1 MIDLSTLNKEQRHA
15 VETTEGAVLILAG
28 AGSGKTR
35 ALTHRIAY
43 LIEKGVAP
51 WSILALTFTNKA
63 AREMRERID
72 ELAGRGGDDVWVST
86 FHSCCAKILRIDI
99 EKMGFTRDFVIYDDS
114 DQLSLIVEIQKQMNL
129 KEEEWPKR
137 SLRAVFSEAKNRSV
151 RPEEYLREA
160 SGMRAD
166 TYLAAYRLYEK
177 RLRENN
183 ALDFDDLLLR
193 TLELFET
200 CPAVLEKY
208 QEKFRYI
215 HVDEYQDTNMAQ
227 YRFVRLLAKKHGNI
241 CVVGDD
247 DQSIY
252 GWRGADIRNILEF
265 EKDYPS
271 TTVLRLEQNYRST
284 GYILDAANAVISRN
298 TERKP
303 KKLWTDRGKGEK
315 ITQYNAW
322 SERDEADYVCRVINA
337 EVMKGASCGNFA
349 VLYRTNGQSR
359 VLEETFTSYGI
370 PYVVYGSLRF
380 YDRAEIK
387 DVLAYLRLMVNP
399 RDEVSL
405 ARIINTPKRGIGE
418 AAITE
423 LRQAAEQAGMNLL
436 DACLQA
442 EALPISGRVL
452 NRIKPFGELM
462 AQFRA
467 LSELMPLSEFTE
479 QMLDMIGYWRYLEEA
494 KKADGKQ
501 EERRENVREFLGA
514 IAEFEKTVEENA
526 LSAFLENVSL
536 VANVSD
542 EGNDGAVT
550 LMTMHSA
557 KGLEFP
563 TVFVCGM
570 EEGLF
575 PTARAIMNPAGMEEE
590 RRLCYVAITR
600 AMKKLYLLRAESR
613 MLYNEVVRHKESRFL
628 SEIPSELFEGMEPA
642 QNHSDGQWKSASSG
656 SFGGNGRGQEG
667 FGHESYNSYSGGPR
681 TPVRDLSPHGTPAGG
696 SFAPAPR
703 KPKQQYAFT
712 VYQRV
717 RHAKF
722 GEGEIIQM
730 ENGVLTI
737 DFDSCGVKKI
747 VAAYAP
753 VEPAEV

>member
-1 MIDLSTLNKEQRHA
+1 MIDLSTLNREQRRA

-72 ELAGRGGDDVWVST
+72 QLAGRGGDEVWVST

-99 EKMGFTRDFVIYDDS
+99 EKMGFTRDFVIYDDT
-114 DQLSLIVEIQKQMNL
+114 DQLSLIAEIQKQMNL
-129 KEEEWPKR
+129 TEEEWPKR

-160 SGMRAD
+160 GGMKAD

-193 TLELFET
+193 TLELFEA

-265 EKDYPS
+265 EKDYPN

-337 EVMKGASCGNFA
+337 EVMKGASCGDFA

-418 AAITE
+418 AALAE
-423 LRQAAEQAGMNLL
+423 LRQAAEQTGMNLL

-442 EALPISGRVL
+442 ESLPISGRVL

-462 AQFRA
+462 AQLRA
-467 LSELMPLSEFTE
+467 LSELMPLSEFAE
-479 QMLDMIGYWRYLEEA
+479 QMLDMIGYWKYLEEA

-514 IAEFEKTVEENA
+514 IAEFEKNVEENA

-542 EGNDGAVT
+542 EGSEGAVT

-613 MLYNEVVRHKESRFL
+613 MLYNEVVRHRESRFL
-628 SEIPSELFEGMEPA
+628 AEIPAELFEGMEPA
-642 QNHSDGQWKSASSG
+642 QSRPDGQWRSASFGDAGRNAERDFDRPRG
-656 SFGGNGRGQEG
+656 ST
-667 FGHESYNSYSGGPR
+667 SYSGGPR

-696 SFAPAPR
+696 AFTPTPR
-703 KPKQQYAFT
+703 KPRQQHTFT
-712 VYQRV
+712 LYQRV

-753 VEPAEV
+753 VEPA